1 MTSDPRPSDA
11 RLDARQLA
19 AFLAIVDNGSL
30 GRAAEAL
37 HITQP
42 ALSRTIRRLEDQLGA
57 ALFERYSKGM
67 SLSAI
72 GQALLP
78 HARLLQREAAH
89 AVEEIRALRGLAK
102 GTVRVGAIGSVASL
116 LLPKAIGHLLDRHPG
131 LRVEVSEG
139 VWDRLADALVRH
151 EIDLVLDVAKPDSEE
166 IVAIA
171 DCGWEDHSRIVA
183 APSHPLQGRRRL
195 RLADTRQERW
205 AMPPRGTGPFEHLQ
219 QVFRDQGL
227 APPEVVVETRSITV
241 LKGLI
246 MRAGFLAWM
255 AEPIWEAEGRA
266 GLIAPL
272 PLRGVAARRQLSAF
286 RRRQGLLP
294 APALRLVEALRA
306 VSSPP

>member
-1 MTSDPRPSDA
+1 MTSDT
-11 RLDARQLA
+11 RLDARQLG

-42 ALSRTIRRLEDQLGA
+42 ALSRTIKRLETQLGA
-57 ALFERYSKGM
+57 ALFERYAKGM
-67 SLSAI
+67 SLSPI

-116 LLPKAIGHLLDRHPG
+116 MLPRAIGRLLAAHPQ
-131 LRVEVSEG
+131 LRVEVTEG
-139 VWDRLADALVRH
+139 VWDRLAEALLHH
-151 EIDLVLDVAKPDSEE
+151 EIDLVLDVAKPDSED
-166 IVAIA
+166 IVAIT
-171 DCGWEDHSRIVA
+171 DCQWHDASRIVA
-183 APSHPLQGRRRL
+183 AAHHPLQGRRRL
-195 RLADTRQERW
+195 RLADTLGERW

-227 APPEVVVETRSITV
+227 QPPEVAVETRSITV
-241 LKGLI
+241 LKSLI
-246 MRAGFLAWM
+246 MQAGFIGWM
-255 AEPIWEAEGRA
+255 ADPIWEAERQA
-266 GLIAPL
+266 GQIAAL
-272 PLRGVAARRQLSAF
+272 PLRGVERRRQLSAF

-294 APALRLVEALRA
+294 APALRLVEVLRTDGL
-306 VSSPP
+306 